1 MRILFATSEV
11 TPLIKT
17 GGLADVSAALP
28 AALQKMGVDVRIL
41 LPGYSQ
47 VLKVMPNLHVAAE
60 ISLQPHFPS
69 AQLLMGSLPNDIKVL
84 VIKCT
89 ELYERG
95 GNAYQDEHGFDWPD
109 NAQRFGLLSKIAALL
124 SCTDSPLEW
133 KPDIVHCNDWQT
145 GLTPAYLHFAD
156 GAAPCVM
163 TVHNLAFQGIFSS
176 HLVTELGLP
185 AECFRSDGVEFYNNL
200 SFMKAG
206 LYYADHIT
214 TVSPSYAN
222 EIQTDAQG
230 YGLQGL
236 LAYRRNALTGI
247 LNGIDTTEWNPA
259 TDQNLAHPYDI
270 NNPSGK
276 SANKHALQKHLGL
289 HIDPDLPL
297 FGLVGRFTH
306 QKGVDL
312 VLQIAPQ
319 LIDLPAQLVL
329 LGSGEQ
335 EMQRT
340 ALELSHQ
347 YSGRISAYI
356 GFDESLSHMIEA
368 GADIFLMP
376 SRFEPCG
383 LNQMYSQRYGTPPI
397 VHATG
402 GLIDTVSDCNT
413 TSLEQ
418 GVSSGFVFHNMDASS
433 LLATAQRAA
442 TTYHDKKTWRTLQH
456 NCMIKNFDWAQSAS
470 AYYDIYTHL
479 MQRQS
484 E

>member
-47 VLKVMPNLHVAAE
+47 VLKNTSDLHIAAE
-60 ISLQPHFPS
+60 ISLHPHFPS
-69 AQLLMGSLPNDIKVL
+69 AQLLIGSLPNHIKVL

-109 NAQRFGLLSKIAALL
+109 NAHRFGLLSRVAALL
-124 SCTDSPLEW
+124 SCANSPLEW

-145 GLTPAYLHFAD
+145 GLTPAYLRFAN

-163 TVHNLAFQGIFSS
+163 TIHNLAFQGIFSS

-222 EIQTDAQG
+222 EIQTNAQG

-236 LAYRRNALTGI
+236 LAYRRNDLTGI
-247 LNGIDTTEWNPA
+247 LNGIDTEEWNPA
-259 TDQNLAHPYDI
+259 TDPNLAHPYSITD
-270 NNPSGK
+270 PSGK
-276 SANKHALQKHLGL
+276 SVNKQALQKHLGL
-289 HIDPDLPL
+289 HVDPDLPL

-329 LGSGEQ
+329 LGSGDREI
-335 EMQRT
+335 QRI

-347 YSGRISAYI
+347 YSGRISAHI

-383 LNQMYSQRYGTPPI
+383 LNQMYSQRYGTPPV

-402 GLIDTVSDCNT
+402 GLIDTVSDCT
-413 TSLEQ
+413 ATSLEQ
-418 GVSSGFVFHNMDASS
+418 GIASGFIFYNMDTSS
-433 LLATAQRAA
+433 LLAATHRAA
-442 TTYHDKKTWRTLQH
+442 TAYRDKKTWRTLQH
-456 NCMIKNFDWAQSAS
+456 NCMIKNFDWDQSAS
-470 AYYDIYTHL
+470 AYYNIYRHL
-479 MQRQS
+479 MQRRS
-484 E
+484 G